1 MASDGNKTI
10 ESILGYSRAKTF
22 ASLKDS
28 ESKRIIETVLD
39 FAKQSFQDLDRYQ
52 GLVLG
57 HSNSEIER
65 FQSYVERLDLEK
77 LKITL
82 DLAGFADVPDDWLEL
97 ARFLLKAER
106 GKSYECSRYLSN
118 LAKMII
124 FKITGHFGDKDF
136 LRTFH
141 KVPAGQLLRFFK
153 KYRVEEHANGARESS
168 HGQSN

>member
-1 MASDGNKTI
+1 MASDGNKTM
-10 ESILGYSRAKTF
+10 ESILGCDRAKTF
-22 ASLKDS
+22 ANLEDS
-28 ESKRIIETVLD
+28 ESKRIIETVLV
-39 FAKQSFQDLDRYQ
+39 FAKQSFHDLDQHQ

-57 HSNSEIER
+57 HSNTEIER

-82 DLAGFADVPDDWLEL
+82 DLAGFANVPDDWLEL
-97 ARFLLKAER
+97 ARFLMKAER

-124 FKITGHFGDKDF
+124 FKMTGHSGDKDF

-141 KVPAGQLLRFFK
+141 KVSAGQLLRFFK
-153 KYRVEEHANGARESS
+153 KYRVEKTTVDKKESS
-168 HGQSN
+168 HG